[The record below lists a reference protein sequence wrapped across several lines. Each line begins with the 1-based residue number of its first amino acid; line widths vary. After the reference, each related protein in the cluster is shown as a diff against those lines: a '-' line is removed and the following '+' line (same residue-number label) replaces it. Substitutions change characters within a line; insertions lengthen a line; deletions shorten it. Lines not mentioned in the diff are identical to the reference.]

1 MATRRSVHQRQGNVF
16 TSYFL
21 QATSGHTECCMK
33 EKGKART
40 ITAECCSKRI
50 ICRNYLHGMDD
61 AKKSGQ
67 AIKTSLV
74 KCRTQENEQKAAEQV
89 ADEKERKARTLLL
102 MAVPKDHLRRFHGM
116 DDAKEIW
123 AAIKTRFGGNANSK
137 KMQKAVLKQQFE
149 AFTISSKESLEKGYD
164 RFQKLLSQLDALGA
178 SVSDEDANHKF
189 LRSLPPAWDSLAMT
203 MRTKKNIDTL
213 SIDDLY
219 NNLSV
224 FEQDIQ
230 KTSSSSLTSDNVA
243 FLSQAKAS
251 SSKHKPH
258 HNSGSYSS
266 YTTSSSKAT
275 PTATPGL
282 ADEVIHSFLAT
293 NADDVDL
300 IHEDLDQIDDLD
312 LEEMDINWQIA
323 MTAIKIKKFYKKT
336 GRRPRV
342 DGKMHVA
349 FDKRKVECFNC
360 HNTGHF
366 ARECKFKGTKDGSRQ
381 EASRG
386 QDFKPVRTEKEAL
399 ILPGTVSDHSVNDD
413 PVSTQKTQPKVPTT
427 TQTVDPSCAQHVKPP
442 RQPIRTPVTSSPIPL
457 NNRQNWNQRM
467 QRDLGAGFSFER
479 KPCFVCGSLSHLIK
493 NCDYYEKKMAREA
506 ALKSK
511 RVVNTNDRQATPAW
525 NNTNRINKANQFTP
539 RPVNVRPNLS
549 TASNTIKTGRVNG
562 NTGNGN
568 INSDSVH
575 VNAGTQVKSGT
586 SRFNTGKQHVNSGS
600 VYVNS
605 VTQIKSAASRVNTGK
620 RYINSGCVHINT
632 ARVNRP
638 MSNKPNPK
646 PSQGKMGT
654 AVKTSAGCVWRK
666 TSPLSITN
674 SGPIP
679 DSYVHDHP
687 LKHMEHRGIFDSGC
701 SGHMTGNRAHLED
714 YQELSKVGSVTF
726 GGSKG
731 SISGKGTIRLGNLV
745 FDDVAFV
752 KELGHFNLFSISQI
766 CDKKLNVLFTEK
778 ECFVVSSDFKMPDE
792 NQVLL
797 KVPRQHNMYTFDMKN
812 VDSSKG
818 YTCLLA
824 KASSNEAKL
833 WHRRLGHLNFKNL
846 NKLVKDNLV
855 RGLPSKSFK
864 NDHTCV
870 ACQKGKQHKASCKAK
885 MDRYVT
891 HPLHTLHMDLFGP
904 TSVRSINHASYCLVI
919 TDDCSRFCWVFF
931 LAKKD
936 ETSGILKTF
945 VRQIEN
951 QLNQKVKIIRSDNGT
966 EFKNRVMLE
975 FCGEKGI
982 KQEFS
987 NARTPQQNGV
997 AERMNRTL
1005 IEAARSML
1013 ADSHLP
1019 TTFWAE
1025 AVNTACY
1032 TFNRV
1037 RVTKPQNKTPYEL
1050 LFGHKPIIS
1059 YIRPFGCHVTILNTL
1074 SPLGKFDGK
1083 SDEGFLVGYSVNSKA
1098 FRVYNLVTK
1107 RVEVNLHVNF
1117 LEEKPNVQGLGH
1129 RWMFDLDYLTD
1140 SMNYI
1145 PVSLQN
1151 QANPAGSKEVID
1163 IDVQTEEAEELLVVS
1178 STSRKAADSEHN
1190 VTKKRHSSKKPSSTP
1205 ISKSADDIMVFRKE
1219 LDALAL
1225 KHLGPVPTSV
1235 PTSTNPVNTGSS
1247 NLNTAFEEVNTGNM
1261 EAVSP
1266 SAQNEEEVFSDDNE
1280 DEMPEIRIY
1289 DKSSEG
1295 IFEQASY
1302 DDDGVIT
1309 DFNNLPDEVDVIT
1322 NPTLRIHNVHPQSQI
1337 LGDPNTPVQT
1347 RSSLKKITEAHALV
1361 SYIQA
1366 HQRSNHKDQQHCLFA
1381 CFLSQFEPRKVT
1393 EALEDGSWVE
1403 AMQEELLQFKLQQ
1416 VWVLVDL
1423 PTGAKVIGTKWVY
1436 RNKKDERGV
1445 VVRNKAR
1452 LVAQG
1457 HRQEEGIDYDEVFA
1471 PVARIEAIR
1480 LFLAFASFMGFIV
1493 YQMDVKSAFLYGT
1506 IDEEVYVSQP
1516 PGFVDPDHPTKVYK
1530 VVKAEIRIYDKSSE
1544 GIFEQASYDDDGVIT
1559 DFHNLPD
1566 EVDVL
1571 TNPTLRIHNAHPQS
1585 QILGDPNTPVQTRSS
1600 LKKIT
1605 EPHALVSYN
1614 SKLTKE
1620 AIHKDHHKPCLF
1632 CLLSYLSL
1640 APRKRTEALSGRW
1653 EAGLKLCK
1661 ENKNS
1666 AVQASTSMGFGDFP
1680 LVQGDRAWYATLS
1693 TFLEKH
1699 GYKRGTIDKTLFIR
1713 RNKKDIMLVQVYVD
1727 DIIFGSTNKS
1737 WCAEFETLMQS
1748 RFQMSSMGELTF
1760 FLGLQVKQNNEGIFI
1775 SQDKYVADML
1785 KKFDLVNVKAAITP
1799 METKL
1804 PLTKDEEAFDVDVH
1818 LYRSMIGS
1826 LMYLTASRPDIMYA
1840 VCVCSRFQVTPKTS
1854 HLNAVKRI
1862 FKYLKGKPN
1871 LGLWYPRDSPLDLE
1885 AFSDSD
1891 YGGSNL
1897 DRKSTTGGCQFL
1909 GQRLISWQCKKQT
1922 IVATSTTEAE
1932 YVAAAHCCGQVL
1944 WVQNQLLDYGFNFM
1958 NTKIHIDNE
1967 STICIVKNPV
1977 YHSKTKHI
1985 EIRHHFIRDCYE
1997 KKLISVEKIHTDL
2010 NVADLLT
2017 KPFDG
2022 PRYYLVL
2029 KRVKQDQL
2037 GHGKESA
2044 RCHSLIGCNLVV
2056 SNDVVVYLL

>member
-1 MATRRSVHQRQGNVF
+1 MLSANDDFSLHDDEELSLHDDASLAGSVPASNKGDAPAKPPQIITTNTLSNIKLPVLQKDDYDTWAMEMEQLSCG
-16 TSYFL
+16 YFL
-21 QATSGHTECCMK
+21 QPH
-33 EKGKART
+33 RQ
-40 ITAECCSKRI
+40 I
-50 ICRNYLHGMDD
+50 
-61 AKKSGQ
+61 
-67 AIKTSLV
+67 
-74 KCRTQENEQKAAEQV
+74 EQV
-89 ADEKERKARTLLL
+89 VMKRKEARTLLL
-102 MAVPKDHLRRFHGM
+102 NAVPKDHLFSDVFM
-116 DDAKEIW
+116 AWLDATRSG
-123 AAIKTRFGGNANSK
+123 AAIKTS
-137 KMQKAVLKQQFE
+137 FE
-149 AFTISSKESLEKGYD
+149 
-164 RFQKLLSQLDALGA
+164 
-178 SVSDEDANHKF
+178 
-189 LRSLPPAWDSLAMT
+189 
-203 MRTKKNIDTL
+203 
-213 SIDDLY
+213 
-219 NNLSV
+219 
-224 FEQDIQ
+224 
-230 KTSSSSLTSDNVA
+230 
-243 FLSQAKAS
+243 
-251 SSKHKPH
+251 
-258 HNSGSYSS
+258 
-266 YTTSSSKAT
+266 KAT
-275 PTATPGL
+275 LTATPGL

-323 MTAIKIKKFYKKT
+323 MTAIKIKKFY
-336 GRRPRV
+336 RRQV
-342 DGKMHVA
+342 EGKSGWKMLWHLIR
-349 FDKRKVECFNC
+349 DK
-360 HNTGHF
+360 
-366 ARECKFKGTKDGSRQ
+366 
-381 EASRG
+381 EANRG

-399 ILPGTVSDHSVNDD
+399 MTIDEGQINWVEQTTDEELNHALMAFTVNRMVRDIALKSNAEVLSYEEEMDRGIFASIRETDPGYHDIPLYSRFKQVEYKGVPHPLSGDYTPREQEDIDDFFSPSVHLNDSVGIFWKHLWSGVSRLHYSTCQSNAVFGEPGT
-413 PVSTQKTQPKVPTT
+413 
-427 TQTVDPSCAQHVKPP
+427 
-442 RQPIRTPVTSSPIPL
+442 
-457 NNRQNWNQRM
+457 NWNQRI

-568 INSDSVH
+568 ISSDSVH

-586 SRFNTGKQHVNSGS
+586 SRFNTGKQHVSSGS

-605 VTQIKSAASRVNTGK
+605 VTQIKSAASRVILLFGK
-620 RYINSGCVHINT
+620 RYINS
-632 ARVNRP
+632 AYR
-638 MSNKPNPK
+638 SNIYAVK
-646 PSQGKMGT
+646 GKMGT

-885 MDRYVT
+885 IDRYVT

-945 VRQIEN
+945 IRQIEN

-1098 FRVYNLVTK
+1098 FRVYNLATK

-1151 QANPAGSKEVID
+1151 QANPAGSKEVTD
-1163 IDVQTEEAEELLVVS
+1163 IDVQTEEDEDLLVVS
-1178 STSRKAADSEHN
+1178 STSSKAVGSEHN
-1190 VTKKRHSSKKPSSTP
+1190 ATKQIHSSKKSSSTP

-1225 KHLGPVPTSV
+1225 KHLGPVPTKT
-1235 PTSTNPVNTGSS
+1235 PTSTNPVNTGGG
-1247 NLNTAFEEVNTGNM
+1247 NVNTGNKQVSPDHI

-1266 SAQNEEEVFSDDNE
+1266 SAHNVEEVFSDDDN
-1280 DEMPEIRIY
+1280 DDMPEIRIY

-1302 DDDGVIT
+1302 DDEGVVT
-1309 DFNNLPDEVDVIT
+1309 DFNNLPDKVDVI
-1322 NPTLRIHNVHPQSQI
+1322 
-1337 LGDPNTPVQT
+1337 
-1347 RSSLKKITEAHALV
+1347 
-1361 SYIQA
+1361 
-1366 HQRSNHKDQQHCLFA
+1366 
-1381 CFLSQFEPRKVT
+1381 
-1393 EALEDGSWVE
+1393 
-1403 AMQEELLQFKLQQ
+1403 
-1416 VWVLVDL
+1416 
-1423 PTGAKVIGTKWVY
+1423 
-1436 RNKKDERGV
+1436 
-1445 VVRNKAR
+1445 
-1452 LVAQG
+1452 
-1457 HRQEEGIDYDEVFA
+1457 
-1471 PVARIEAIR
+1471 
-1480 LFLAFASFMGFIV
+1480 
-1493 YQMDVKSAFLYGT
+1493 
-1506 IDEEVYVSQP
+1506 
-1516 PGFVDPDHPTKVYK
+1516 
-1530 VVKAEIRIYDKSSE
+1530 
-1544 GIFEQASYDDDGVIT
+1544 
-1559 DFHNLPD
+1559 
-1566 EVDVL
+1566 

-1585 QILGDPNTPVQTRSS
+1585 QILGDPTTPVQTRSS

-1605 EPHALVSYN
+1605 KAHALVSYIQAHQRSN
-1614 SKLTKE
+1614 
-1620 AIHKDHHKPCLF
+1620 HKDHQHYLF
-1632 CLLSYLSL
+1632 ACFLSQFEPRSTLGGVL
-1640 APRKRTEALSGRW
+1640 AIL
-1653 EAGLKLCK
+1653 
-1661 ENKNS
+1661 
-1666 AVQASTSMGFGDFP
+1666 
-1680 LVQGDRAWYATLS
+1680 
-1693 TFLEKH
+1693 
-1699 GYKRGTIDKTLFIR
+1699 
-1713 RNKKDIMLVQVYVD
+1713 
-1727 DIIFGSTNKS
+1727 
-1737 WCAEFETLMQS
+1737 
-1748 RFQMSSMGELTF
+1748 
-1760 FLGLQVKQNNEGIFI
+1760 
-1775 SQDKYVADML
+1775 
-1785 KKFDLVNVKAAITP
+1785 
-1799 METKL
+1799 
-1804 PLTKDEEAFDVDVH
+1804 
-1818 LYRSMIGS
+1818 
-1826 LMYLTASRPDIMYA
+1826 
-1840 VCVCSRFQVTPKTS
+1840 
-1854 HLNAVKRI
+1854 
-1862 FKYLKGKPN
+1862 
-1871 LGLWYPRDSPLDLE
+1871 
-1885 AFSDSD
+1885 
-1891 YGGSNL
+1891 
-1897 DRKSTTGGCQFL
+1897 
-1909 GQRLISWQCKKQT
+1909 
-1922 IVATSTTEAE
+1922 
-1932 YVAAAHCCGQVL
+1932 
-1944 WVQNQLLDYGFNFM
+1944 
-1958 NTKIHIDNE
+1958 
-1967 STICIVKNPV
+1967 
-1977 YHSKTKHI
+1977 
-1985 EIRHHFIRDCYE
+1985 
-1997 KKLISVEKIHTDL
+1997 
-2010 NVADLLT
+2010 
-2017 KPFDG
+2017 
-2022 PRYYLVL
+2022 
-2029 KRVKQDQL
+2029 
-2037 GHGKESA
+2037 
-2044 RCHSLIGCNLVV
+2044 
-2056 SNDVVVYLL
+2056 

>member
-1 MATRRSVHQRQGNVF
+1 MPVLQKDDYDTWAMEMEHYLEYIDNEVWKVIQNGNSKKRV
-16 TSYFL
+16 T
-21 QATSGHTECCMK
+21 
-33 EKGKART
+33 KGKDGVYRVLPPT
-40 ITAECCSKRI
+40 
-50 ICRNYLHGMDD
+50 
-61 AKKSGQ
+61 
-67 AIKTSLV
+67 
-74 KCRTQENEQKAAEQV
+74 TQEEQV

-178 SVSDEDANHKF
+178 GVSDEDANHKF

-219 NNLSV
+219 NNLS
-224 FEQDIQ
+224 
-230 KTSSSSLTSDNVA
+230 
-243 FLSQAKAS
+243 
-251 SSKHKPH
+251 
-258 HNSGSYSS
+258 
-266 YTTSSSKAT
+266 
-275 PTATPGL
+275 
-282 ADEVIHSFLAT
+282 
-293 NADDVDL
+293 
-300 IHEDLDQIDDLD
+300 
-312 LEEMDINWQIA
+312 IA

-399 ILPGTVSDHSVNDD
+399 MTIDEGQINWVEQTTDEELNHALMAFTVNNEVLDMAYNQMLRSKVMREEMVQSDGELGTVSDHSVNDD
-413 PVSTQKTQPKVPTT
+413 PVFTQKTQSQMPKP

-442 RQPIRTPVTSSPIPL
+442 RQQIKTPVTSLPIPS

-467 QRDLGAGFSFER
+467 QRNLGAGYSFER

-493 NCDYYEKKMAREA
+493 DCDYYEKKMAREA
-506 ALKSK
+506 ALKSQ
-511 RVVNTNDRQATPAW
+511 RVTHTNVRQYSPAW
-525 NNTNRINKANQFTP
+525 TNINRVNKANQFTH
-539 RPVNVRPNLS
+539 RPINIRPNLS
-549 TASNTIKTGRVNG
+549 TASNTFKTGRVNV
-562 NTGNGN
+562 NTGHGN
-568 INSDSVH
+568 INSGSVH
-575 VNAGTQVKSGT
+575 VNAGTQIKSGA
-586 SRFNTGKQHVNSGS
+586 SRFNTGKQHVNSDRM
-600 VYVNS
+600 YVNS
-605 VTQIKSAASRVNTGK
+605 GTQNKSGGSRVNTGK
-620 RYINSGCVHINT
+620 QNVNT

-638 MSNKPNPK
+638 VLSNQTSQVNLKSPK
-646 PSQGKMGT
+646 KCFSKQSSPVNRPFSRNTAYKSNIYAVKGKMGT

-666 TSPLSITN
+666 TTPHSNTN
-674 SGPIP
+674 SGPTP

-818 YTCLLA
+818 YTLEEV
-824 KASSNEAKL
+824 KKFSGK
-833 WHRRLGHLNFKNL
+833 RRLGHLNFKNL

-885 MDRYVT
+885 IDRYVT

-945 VRQIEN
+945 IRQIEN
-951 QLNQKVKIIRSDNGT
+951 QLNHKVKIIRSDNGT

-1005 IEAARSML
+1005 IEAARTML

-1050 LFGHKPIIS
+1050 LFGHKPILS

-1117 LEEKPNVQGLGH
+1117 LEEKPNVQGIGH

-1145 PVSLQN
+1145 PVSVQN

-1163 IDVQTEEAEELLVVS
+1163 IDVQTEEDADLMVVS
-1178 STSRKAADSEHN
+1178 STSLSEKIA
-1190 VTKKRHSSKKPSSTP
+1190 TKKTHSPRQPSSTP
-1205 ISKSADDIMVFRKE
+1205 ISKSAEDIMTFRNE

-1225 KHLGPVPTSV
+1225 KHLGPVPTTV
-1235 PTSTNPVNTGSS
+1235 PTKAPTSTIPVNTGSG
-1247 NLNTAFEEVNTGNM
+1247 NLNTGKEQVSPGNM
-1261 EAVSP
+1261 ETVSP

-1309 DFNNLPDEVDVIT
+1309 DFNNLPDTVDVTT
-1322 NPTLRIHNVHPQSQI
+1322 NPTLRIHNAHPQSQI

-1423 PTGAKVIGTKWVY
+1423 PYGAKVIGTKWVY

-1530 VVKAEIRIYDKSSE
+1530 VVKALY
-1544 GIFEQASYDDDGVIT
+1544 GLHQA
-1559 DFHNLPD
+1559 P
-1566 EVDVL
+1566 
-1571 TNPTLRIHNAHPQS
+1571 
-1585 QILGDPNTPVQTRSS
+1585 
-1600 LKKIT
+1600 
-1605 EPHALVSYN
+1605 
-1614 SKLTKE
+1614 
-1620 AIHKDHHKPCLF
+1620 
-1632 CLLSYLSL
+1632 
-1640 APRKRTEALSGRW
+1640 
-1653 EAGLKLCK
+1653 
-1661 ENKNS
+1661 
-1666 AVQASTSMGFGDFP
+1666 
-1680 LVQGDRAWYATLS
+1680 RAWYATLS

-1737 WCAEFETLMQS
+1737 WCAEFEALMQS

-1760 FLGLQVKQNNEGIFI
+1760 FLGLQVKQNKEGIFI
-1775 SQDKYVADML
+1775 SQDKYVAEIL
-1785 KKFDLVNVKAAITP
+1785 KKFDLVHVKAAITP

-1854 HLNAVKRI
+1854 HLNGVK
-1862 FKYLKGKPN
+1862 
-1871 LGLWYPRDSPLDLE
+1871 
-1885 AFSDSD
+1885 SDS
-1891 YGGSNL
+1891 GVQLG
-1897 DRKSTTGGCQFL
+1897 RKSTTGGCQFL

-1985 EIRHHFIRDCYE
+1985 EIPYTSSEIVMRRN
-1997 KKLISVEKIHTDL
+1997 S
-2010 NVADLLT
+2010 
-2017 KPFDG
+2017 
-2022 PRYYLVL
+2022 
-2029 KRVKQDQL
+2029 
-2037 GHGKESA
+2037 
-2044 RCHSLIGCNLVV
+2044 
-2056 SNDVVVYLL
+2056 